1 MASGDRVVLVTGVSR
16 DLGRHFARSVAA
28 DPSVGRVI
36 GVDVVPPRGD
46 IGDVSFVRADI
57 RNPVIAKVI
66 AKERVDTVVHM
77 SVISTPG
84 SAGGRNTMKELNVI
98 GTMQLLAACQKA
110 PTVEHLVVKSTTTVY
125 GASNRDPAM
134 FTEDMEPRRAPRAGY
149 AKDVAEVE
157 SYVRGFARRRPDVRV
172 TMLRCANVIGA
183 HVVSPLTSYFRL
195 PVVPTVL
202 GYDARLQFLHER
214 DLLDVLRHAVAHE
227 IPGTFN
233 VAGDGILMLSQAMRR
248 LQRPTVPMPGFAVGQ
263 AGSFLRA
270 GPGRRLLARAARLPD
285 LRPRGRHD
293 PDARGARLRALDDHR
308 GGVRGLRPVADAD
321 RRPHR
326 AGARRGG
333 RLAALHAG
341 APADLGSARW
351 VTRRSSRS
359 APAAGPAGAA
369 PPAAPSRR
377 RRPATSPG
385 RAKPTAKKAA
395 GRETAR
401 PSRPRRPRAG
411 RGADRPAVEAPG
423 ARRRPTTAVRAATTA
438 HDRGP
443 LAGIPAGDWLAAF
456 QHAAKELFGEQWEPQ
471 LARFLAFLRRRVS
484 GDYVVDEYGF
494 DQEIT
499 ERFFMTALRP
509 IAQKW
514 FRIEVRGVEN
524 IPTDGGALV
533 VSNHSGTIPVDGLM
547 TMVSIHDHTGRF
559 LRPLGAD
566 LVFKMPIV
574 SQLARKGGTTLAC
587 NEDAERMLRAGE
599 LVGVWPEGFKGIG
612 KPYAERYKL
621 QRFGRGG
628 FVSAALRTGVP
639 IVPLSVVGAE
649 EIYPLVGNVPG
660 LARVLG
666 IPYIPITPFFPLL
679 GPLGLVPLPSKW
691 LLEFGEPIR
700 TDEFE
705 AGAADD
711 PMLVFDVTDQ
721 VRETIQSTLYSLLMK
736 RESVF
741 R

>member
-1 MASGDRVVLVTGVSR
+1 MGDAEIIPIGTRGRPGRGSVTHGAKPSSASR
-16 DLGRHFARSVAA
+16 DL
-28 DPSVGRVI
+28 
-36 GVDVVPPRGD
+36 
-46 IGDVSFVRADI
+46 
-57 RNPVIAKVI
+57 
-66 AKERVDTVVHM
+66 
-77 SVISTPG
+77 
-84 SAGGRNTMKELNVI
+84 
-98 GTMQLLAACQKA
+98 
-110 PTVEHLVVKSTTTVY
+110 
-125 GASNRDPAM
+125 
-134 FTEDMEPRRAPRAGY
+134 
-149 AKDVAEVE
+149 
-157 SYVRGFARRRPDVRV
+157 
-172 TMLRCANVIGA
+172 
-183 HVVSPLTSYFRL
+183 
-195 PVVPTVL
+195 
-202 GYDARLQFLHER
+202 
-214 DLLDVLRHAVAHE
+214 
-227 IPGTFN
+227 
-233 VAGDGILMLSQAMRR
+233 
-248 LQRPTVPMPGFAVGQ
+248 
-263 AGSFLRA
+263 A
-270 GPGRRLLARAARLPD
+270 GPRK
-285 LRPRGRHD
+285 
-293 PDARGARLRALDDHR
+293 
-308 GGVRGLRPVADAD
+308 
-321 RRPHR
+321 
-326 AGARRGG
+326 
-333 RLAALHAG
+333 
-341 APADLGSARW
+341 PA
-351 VTRRSSRS
+351 
-359 APAAGPAGAA
+359 
-369 PPAAPSRR
+369 
-377 RRPATSPG
+377 
-385 RAKPTAKKAA
+385 AKKAA
-395 GRETAR
+395 AVSEAK
-401 PSRPRRPRAG
+401 
-411 RGADRPAVEAPG
+411 ADPVEATSDGRDG
-423 ARRRPTTAVRAATTA
+423 AETVDEPVRDVVREATAA

-443 LAGIPAGDWLAAF
+443 LAGIPASDWLAAF
-456 QHAAKELFGEQWEPQ
+456 QQAAKELFGEQWEPQ
-471 LARFLAFLRRRVS
+471 LARFLAFMRRRVS

-514 FRIEVRGVEN
+514 FRIEVLGVDN
-524 IPTDGGALV
+524 IPADGGALV

-566 LVFKMPIV
+566 LVFKMPLV

-587 NEDAERMLRAGE
+587 GEDAERMLRGGE

-666 IPYIPITPFFPLL
+666 IPYIPITPFFPWL

-705 AGAADD
+705 QGAADD